1 MSVAGLSGRR
11 RLIVIIVAIAV
22 VIVVVVAAALVFV
35 NSGSS
40 AGSNSSSD
48 NTTMSARDVANEF
61 LGAFV
66 GDSATDAGQDTTDP
80 TEATDVIKQAHEALK
95 PTTLTADKVNVRT
108 KGTTATVTYTLTWG
122 FGQNRTWSDPS
133 GFTMSQDNGG
143 NWKADWSPSILT
155 PKLRAGDQ
163 LTRGD
168 QGSQTALPTVLGG
181 DGSTL
186 LAPTPVISVTLNPAA
201 GGDIQQTAA
210 KLSAALNQFD
220 STITTQSIV
229 SQAGS
234 GNSTAIVNLR
244 QSDFDKVRV
253 QLSGLADVTFPSRT
267 ELLGP
272 SKDFGS
278 AILPAIRNYASGQG
292 TAQNVPLTVSVDHA
306 DGSPNEVL
314 YSSAPGAGGAQPGT
328 IVTTLTTKLQSAAE
342 TALGNTSHEAMAV
355 VIQPST
361 GKILAV
367 AENSAASSAGDNPL
381 TSLYPPGSTFKIVTA
396 SAAFNQGKLTPQSS
410 VACPGTTSIEGRT
423 IQNET
428 QFDLG
433 TTSVTTAFARSCNTT
448 FSQVAAGLGPDDLPT
463 TAKLFGIGVDYDIPT
478 ITTNTGKIAGD
489 SDTLAR
495 AEDGFGQGTDLVSV
509 FGMALVAATAAH
521 GSTPLPSLIAGRNA
535 TSDTPPKQLSGSTL
549 SSLKTLMRAVV
560 TSGTA
565 SDLGGLGPPVYG
577 KTGTA
582 QFGDGTRSHGWF
594 AGYQG
599 DIAFAFLVV
608 DGGSSSVAVGVA
620 HQFFA
625 NADK

>member
-1 MSVAGLSGRR
+1 MSVAGLAGRK
-11 RLIVIIVAIAV
+11 RLIVIIAAVVV
-22 VIVVVVAAALVFV
+22 VIVVVVAAVLVFV

-40 AGSNSSSD
+40 AGSSNSSSP
-48 NTTMSARDVANEF
+48 MSQRDVANEF
-61 LGAFV
+61 LDALV
-66 GDSATDAGQDTTDP
+66 EDSATDAGQDTTNP
-80 TEATDVIKQAHEALK
+80 TEATDVIKQAHDSLK
-95 PTTLTADKVNVRT
+95 PTTLTTSNLNVGA
-108 KGTTATVTYTLTWG
+108 KTVTYTLTWG
-122 FGQNRTWSDPS
+122 FGPNQTWSDPS
-133 GFTMSQDNGG
+133 SFTMSQDKGG
-143 NWKADWSPSILT
+143 NWKVDWSPSIIT
-155 PKLRAGDQ
+155 PKLRAFDQ
-163 LTRGD
+163 LTRND
-168 QGSQTALPTVLGG
+168 AGSQTALPTVLGS

-186 LAPTPVISVTLNPAA
+186 LAPTPVISVTLNPSA
-201 GGDIQQTAA
+201 GGDLQQTAA

-220 STITTQSIV
+220 ATITTQSIV
-229 SQAGS
+229 SQAAS
-234 GNSTAIVNLR
+234 GNSTVIVNLR
-244 QSDFDKVRV
+244 QSDFDKVKA
-253 QLSGLADVTFPSRT
+253 QLSGLTGVSFPSKT
-267 ELLGP
+267 QLLGP
-272 SKDFGS
+272 TKNFGS
-278 AILPAIRNYASGQG
+278 AILPAIRTYASGQS
-292 TAQNVPLTVSVDHA
+292 TTQNTPLTVSIDHA
-306 DGSPNEVL
+306 DGAPSEVV
-314 YSSAPGAGGAQPGT
+314 YSSAPGASGAAPGT
-328 IVTTLTTKLQSAAE
+328 ISTSLSAKLQTAAE
-342 TALGNTSHEAMAV
+342 TALGNMSHEAMAV
-355 VIQPST
+355 AIQPST

-428 QFDLG
+428 QFNLG

-463 TAKLFGIGVDYDIPT
+463 TAKLFGIGVDYNVPN
-478 ITTNTGKIAGD
+478 ITTNTGKVASD

-521 GSTPLPSLIAGRNA
+521 GSTPVPSLIAGQTT
-535 TSDTPPKQLSGSTL
+535 TSDTAPKQLSGSTV

-565 SDLGGLGPPVYG
+565 SDLAGISPPVYG

-582 QFGDGTRSHGWF
+582 QFGDGSHSHGWF
-594 AGYQG
+594 VGYQG
-599 DIAFAFLVV
+599 DVAFAFLVV
-608 DGGSSSVAVGVA
+608 DAGSSSVAVSVA